1 MEIEFAKPTPEQAEL
16 QKLFAEEPS
25 KEAIKTA
32 TFILNNYSKDSQE
45 DIICLAFVLERH
57 SRKRKDILDKILSEF
72 PVGNIS
78 EHTIESLPERISYYL
93 KELAEYTQRVEDL
106 EDKKLDPKQPICTK
120 CVNNL
125 TYYDGWHCMCEEKDL
140 DRNCWVNFD
149 NSWEKC
155 ADRLFVYAEEI
166 RCIVVDSALYEAVC
180 EDIADYKRL
189 KNEKE

>member
-1 MEIEFAKPTPEQAEL
+1 MEIEFTKPTPEQAEL

-25 KEAIKTA
+25 KEAIRTA

-78 EHTIESLPERISYYL
+78 EHTVESLPERISYYL

-125 TYYDGWHCMCEEKDL
+125 SYYDGWHCMCEEKDF
-140 DRNCWVNFD
+140 DRNCWVNFRHND
-149 NSWEKC
+149 VESKTS
-155 ADRLFVYAEEI
+155 I
-166 RCIVVDSALYEAVC
+166 
-180 EDIADYKRL
+180 
-189 KNEKE
+189 